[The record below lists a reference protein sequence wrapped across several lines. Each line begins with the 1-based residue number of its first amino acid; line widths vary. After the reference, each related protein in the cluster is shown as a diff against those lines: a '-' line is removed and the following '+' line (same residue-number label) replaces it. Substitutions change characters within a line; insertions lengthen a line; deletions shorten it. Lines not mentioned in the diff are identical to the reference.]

1 MFRDEAGE
9 FAQLYGAKGAAA
21 FLIRPDG
28 YLAARLTRLAAGE
41 TEPALADALGRV
53 FRL

>member
-1 MFRDEAGE
+1 MT
-9 FAQLYGAKGAAA
+9 GAAA

-28 YLAARLTRLAAGE
+28 HLAARLTGLAAAA
-41 TEPALADALGRV
+41 TEPALADALRRV

>member
-1 MFRDEAGE
+1 MFQDGAGE
-9 FAQLYGAKGAAA
+9 FGRLYGARGAAA

-28 YLAARLTRLAAGE
+28 YLAARLERLAPAE
-41 TEPALADALGRV
+41 TEPALADALGRI

>member
-1 MFRDEAGE
+1 MR
-9 FAQLYGAKGAAA
+9 GAAA
-21 FLIRPDG
+21 FLIRPDCH
-28 YLAARLTRLAAGE
+28 LATRLTGLTAAE